1 MNKGKV
7 SISYSKLRM
16 ISLVYIA
23 LPLFSF
29 FRGINDKETDYI
41 VTLDRDSNPDPHS
54 TGWPPTNFVSLD
66 YDDVFFFKYF
76 ARDRRTSL

>member
-54 TGWPPTNFVSLD
+54 TIWPPKNFVLLD
-66 YDDVFFFKYF
+66 YDDIFFFKYF